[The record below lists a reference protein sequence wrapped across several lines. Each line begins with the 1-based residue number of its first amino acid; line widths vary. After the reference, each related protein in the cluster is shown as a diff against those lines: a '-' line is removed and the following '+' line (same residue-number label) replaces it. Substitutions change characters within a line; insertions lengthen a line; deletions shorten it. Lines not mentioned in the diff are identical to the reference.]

1 MKGFNSLYFRNM
13 LDFFFEFIPQITLLL
28 VLFGWMDAL
37 IIGKWT
43 MEKNI
48 NTVYDSDTSTE
59 FNQVHLSPAIITTM
73 IDIFLAFGNNKNA
86 DGTPKYNYVFPTAQQ
101 TVSVIFLVIAFLC
114 VPLMLAVKP
123 MILKRQLE
131 HHDHHHHENDV
142 QIKVEQVPYGSN
154 VEKTYEEKQLIL
166 KNTERFEQIEEII
179 RKEGASDA
187 PHSFGDIFIHQL
199 IETIEFVLGSISNTA
214 SYLRLWAL
222 SLAHSQLAAVFLE
235 QILKM
240 AFVAEG
246 TSSCI
251 LLFFLFF
258 MFFSF
263 TFGVL
268 MCMDTLEC
276 FLHTL
281 RLHWVEFQNKFF
293 KGTGYRFTPFS
304 FETVLA
310 QEMKRK

>member
-1 MKGFNSLYFRNM
+1 
-13 LDFFFEFIPQITLLL
+13 
-28 VLFGWMDAL
+28 
-37 IIGKWT
+37 
-43 MEKNI
+43 
-48 NTVYDSDTSTE
+48 
-59 FNQVHLSPAIITTM
+59 
-73 IDIFLAFGNNKNA
+73 
-86 DGTPKYNYVFPTAQQ
+86 
-101 TVSVIFLVIAFLC
+101 
-114 VPLMLAVKP
+114 
-123 MILKRQLE
+123 
-131 HHDHHHHENDV
+131 
-142 QIKVEQVPYGSN
+142 
-154 VEKTYEEKQLIL
+154 
-166 KNTERFEQIEEII
+166 
-179 RKEGASDA
+179 
-187 PHSFGDIFIHQL
+187 L

-240 AFVAEG
+240 AFEAKGV
-246 TSSCI
+246 SSCF

-310 QEMKRK
+310 QEMKRKI